1 MLIIGSVNDISCI
14 AVSGGLR
21 DSHFGHVL
29 GVPRFS
35 GALTSFGGRGAFQ
48 RADVLRVEINHGMSV
63 QIIGAKCRGNMLNSV
78 HYLLNDQSPR
88 L

>member
-21 DSHFGHVL
+21 ESHFGHVL
-29 GVPRFS
+29 GVPHFLGIR
-35 GALTSFGGRGAFQ
+35 TSFGGRSAFQ

-63 QIIGAKCRGNMLNSV
+63 QIIEAKCRGNILNSA
-78 HYLLNDQSPR
+78 HYLPNDLSPR